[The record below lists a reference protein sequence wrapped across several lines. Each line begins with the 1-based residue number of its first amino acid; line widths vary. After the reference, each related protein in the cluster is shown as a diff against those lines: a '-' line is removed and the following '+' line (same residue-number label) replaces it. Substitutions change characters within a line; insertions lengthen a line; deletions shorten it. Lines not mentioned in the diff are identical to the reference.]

1 MGERKETRMET
12 RMEWK
17 KNLYGLTAGQCELP
31 AREYGE
37 KKKQQR
43 WNGNKNL
50 YGLTAG
56 QCEFYPQ
63 GNEKAEHKCNMP
75 STRKGS
81 KWN

>member
-1 MGERKETRMET
+1 MET

-31 AREYGE
+31 AREME
-37 KKKQQR
+37 RKTTMERTQ
-43 WNGNKNL
+43 NL

-63 GNEKAEHKCNMP
+63 GNENVTCHQPARGANGI
-75 STRKGS
+75 R
-81 KWN
+81 WNEWRLFV